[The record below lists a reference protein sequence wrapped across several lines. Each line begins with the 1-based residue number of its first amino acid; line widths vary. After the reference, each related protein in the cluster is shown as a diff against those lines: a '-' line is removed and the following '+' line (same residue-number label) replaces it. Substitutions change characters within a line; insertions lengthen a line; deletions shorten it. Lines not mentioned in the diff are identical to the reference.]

1 MCEVR
6 LLAILRLLAKWVGYG
21 HHPKGSRY
29 GHFAPASCCRA
40 ECRARAGAPRQPSLH
55 GARTTIDFPCAA
67 LYCALLGSLPLD
79 AIPDVRLCARSD
91 PRGQSTA
98 ARFRPVFSIQYA
110 RQKSDRTNDRTR
122 DMNLPI
128 TARRSKETGS
138 QHCRCT
144 PGARTRALQYAS
156 DSRAYATL
164 RARKTNMQ
172 VARCETIELAR
183 ARAARAAAAG
193 RLERRVIPAR
203 PREVRP
209 SEPRGAQD
217 GGSCCNLRRPITHC
231 HSRAETRHQRTQTR
245 PNGRAPH
252 RERKPTQSMRNIG
265 CVGTSRPTSSRSS
278 LAAGAAIAA
287 HNDHGEQRAHTH
299 RMRGL
304 ATAAAASR
312 ATRPLV
318 PANPLLAAGV
328 TITLM
333 LKTTS
338 DWPPTCEQREKANGA
353 RERGLAAA
361 AAPGTPSAP
370 PMPANPLLAA
380 GVAVT
385 LRLSSAGSARTR
397 PTGPSRG
404 ANPRNHDRG
413 ANPNPIRLYSAVA
426 VPSRALCA
434 HSRAPA
440 PWQPLAEPGRLR
452 AIGH

>member
-40 ECRARAGAPRQPSLH
+40 ECRARRRAATAEPTRRR
-55 GARTTIDFPCAA
+55 RTTIDFPCAA

-110 RQKSDRTNDRTR
+110 RQKSDRTR
-122 DMNLPI
+122 DINLPI

-217 GGSCCNLRRPITHC
+217 GGSCCNLRRLITHC
-231 HSRAETRHQRTQTR
+231 HTRAETRHQRTQTR

-338 DWPPTCEQREKANGA
+338 DWPPACERREKANGA

-370 PMPANPLLAA
+370 PMPANPLFAA

-385 LRLSSAGSARTR
+385 LRLSSAGSARTSQR
-397 PTGPSRG
+397 GPAEQPTLEITIEGPTLTPFASIQLARH
-404 ANPRNHDRG
+404 AARRV
-413 ANPNPIRLYSAVA
+413 VA
-426 VPSRALCA
+426 QKRVA
-434 HSRAPA
+434 HA
-440 PWQPLAEPGRLR
+440 
-452 AIGH
+452 